1 MKYIFTII
9 RYGKIRYGE
18 QNTGNLLNELIPK
31 AILLIIKAFR
41 IAFRTK
47 IDWIIQNIQGSK
59 SKL

>member
-1 MKYIFTII
+1 MVKYDMVN
-9 RYGKIRYGE
+9 KM
-18 QNTGNLLNELIPK
+18 TGNLLNELIPK